1 MSRILAIN
9 SASDFCSVTISD
21 TDTAATTTRSAP
33 TERGHGDAVL
43 TMIAQILQETD
54 YAKTSIDALAFACGP
69 GAFTSLR
76 IGAGITQGLA
86 VGIDRPV
93 VPISSLAMLAHGV
106 YRQYQRQ
113 STLVAIDARM
123 EQVYFAAYKTTS
135 LGDSELVSEVRVCDP
150 VELTW
155 SQGVWTTVGNGWQVY
170 AEEIRPDKALKH
182 MGVGAEDSAVDVA
195 YLAEPVVD
203 DGEALSA
210 EFALPVYVRDRVVH
224 YASQ

>member
-21 TDTAATTTRSAP
+21 TDTVTTTTRSAP

-43 TMIAQILQETD
+43 AMIDQILQETN

-106 YRQYQRQ
+106 YRLHQRQ
-113 STLVAIDARM
+113 RTLVAIDARM
-123 EQVYFAAYKTTS
+123 EQVYFAAYETTAI
-135 LGDSELVSEVRVCDP
+135 GDSQLVSEVRVCDP

-155 SQGVWTTVGNGWQVY
+155 SKGAWTTVGNGWQVY
-170 AEEIRPDKALKH
+170 ADEIPPDSALKYI
-182 MGVGAEDSAVDVA
+182 GGGAEDSAIDVA
-195 YLAEPVVD
+195 CLAEKIVKE
-203 DGEALSA
+203 GKALPA

-224 YASQ
+224 QAC

>member
-21 TDTAATTTRSAP
+21 TDTVTTTTRSAP

-43 TMIAQILQETD
+43 AMIDQILQETN

-106 YRQYQRQ
+106 YRQHQRQ
-113 STLVAIDARM
+113 RTLVAIDARM
-123 EQVYFAAYKTTS
+123 GQVYFAAYETAVI
-135 LGDSELVSEVRVCDP
+135 GDSQLVSEVRVCDP

-155 SQGVWTTVGNGWQVY
+155 SKGVWTTVGNGWQVY
-170 AEEIRPDKALKH
+170 ADEIPPDSALKYI
-182 MGVGAEDSAVDVA
+182 GGGAEDSAIDVA
-195 YLAEPVVD
+195 CLAEQIVKE
-203 DGEALSA
+203 GKALPA

-224 YASQ
+224 QAC